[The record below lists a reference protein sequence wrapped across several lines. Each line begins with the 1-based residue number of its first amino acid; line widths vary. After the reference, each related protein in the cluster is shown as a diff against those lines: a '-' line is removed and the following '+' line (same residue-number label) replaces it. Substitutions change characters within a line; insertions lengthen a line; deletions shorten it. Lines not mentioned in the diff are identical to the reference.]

1 MDQIARQALQ
11 VLEDAVM
18 DLRPDFGVA
27 AAARMILRASAKQA
41 ALSRFRRAGRHY
53 NDAYGASDDRVK
65 CGTPRWRA

>member
-1 MDQIARQALQ
+1 
-11 VLEDAVM
+11 M